1 MSSNAVNASS
11 TFGAS
16 SRRSPTPEPILDWMM
31 KEYNEQLMEQGS
43 WSASPRPREWP
54 RHDPWT
60 GAYFGDERCN
70 PEFAPPAPRLE
81 PTDFNRL
88 LMAGNGWSQPNGDRY
103 LYTTG
108 DEEVYRDPFRIVLT
122 PEHRSPQEEHRPLPQ
137 IFDGTDSES
146 DSSEDSAE
154 LLVTEEVIERSQRLI
169 EDQQRMIETMREVN
183 RRARAIVELWG
194 SGSD

>member
-1 MSSNAVNASS
+1 MSSNVINARS

-16 SRRSPTPEPILDWMM
+16 SRRTPTPEPILDWMM
-31 KEYNEQLMEQGS
+31 KEYHEQLMERGS

-70 PEFAPPAPRLE
+70 LEFAPPAPPSPGLE
-81 PTDFNRL
+81 PTNFDRL

-108 DEEVYRDPFRIVLT
+108 DE
-122 PEHRSPQEEHRPLPQ
+122 SPQEEHRPLPQ

-154 LLVTEEVIERSQRLI
+154 LLLTEEVIERSRRLI

-183 RRARAIVELWG
+183 RRARAIVELW
-194 SGSD
+194 STESD